1 MTGPTLAVDS
11 ESIRAAATIV
21 DQAAAAFAGGGTAQ
35 RPASPLTDGSL
46 GASAAAQA
54 AVAAAARQLAR
65 GQDATLGLAE
75 RTHTIAGAMT
85 TAATFFDIVDS
96 TIGALR

>member
-46 GASAAAQA
+46 GASAAA
-54 AVAAAARQLAR
+54 VAAAARQLAR